1 MILYAYCQKAGVE
14 SILQGQLPPMMPA
27 TKKEPAEFADLAAIA
42 DNFGI
47 SVATKAAASNS
58 EYCVAL
64 RVPAEL
70 ATQAETPGRDLWIV
84 RFDQDKVSPLL
95 QAAKEG
101 DAAKVRKG
109 LGDGAS
115 GDVVDEEGISAL
127 MMAAMAGSA
136 DSCQALL
143 ENSTNRTASVN
154 YAEPMSSRT
163 ALMFAAQGG
172 HAEAVKVLAA
182 ASADVS
188 KVDKEGTTA
197 LMWAAVAGKAETA
210 KLLAAQGHKDLKN
223 AQVVRSP
230 FMESFKS
237 LVQSTVRHLLLT
249 SRPLRCYEDSGLSVF
264 PSPTRASPQEWPEA
278 IKIVT
283 LSVRPLPSLI
293 NMANE
298 GGDVPMGDAAA
309 AAPAAA
315 VATQKPAEG
324 LDSADIWGE
333 DNILTDELKRAGAD
347 EINQRIRLLE
357 NDIRI
362 MKSEQQRLHHEMKTI
377 EEKTKD
383 NKEKIKLNRQLPHLV
398 ANVSEIL
405 DLPHDEDEEDG
416 GMVDVDSAR
425 DGKSIVVKTTTRQT
439 IFLPVIGLVEAEDL
453 QPNDLVGVNKDS
465 YLVLDKLPAEY
476 DSRVKAME

>member
-1 MILYAYCQKAGVE
+1 AVARKTKLDIPARYGYKADLPLGVGFLVEERTTVKVLEKAIAIPSGQSNSQGYMILYAYCQKAGVE

-223 AQVVRSP
+223 AQGLTALQIAEK
-230 FMESFKS
+230 MNHAD
-237 LVQSTVRHLLLT
+237 TVAV
-249 SRPLRCYEDSGLSVF
+249 LRG
-264 PSPTRASPQEWPEA
+264 
-278 IKIVT
+278 
-283 LSVRPLPSLI
+283 
-293 NMANE
+293 
-298 GGDVPMGDAAA
+298 
-309 AAPAAA
+309 
-315 VATQKPAEG
+315 
-324 LDSADIWGE
+324 
-333 DNILTDELKRAGAD
+333 
-347 EINQRIRLLE
+347 
-357 NDIRI
+357 
-362 MKSEQQRLHHEMKTI
+362 
-377 EEKTKD
+377 
-383 NKEKIKLNRQLPHLV
+383 
-398 ANVSEIL
+398 
-405 DLPHDEDEEDG
+405 
-416 GMVDVDSAR
+416 
-425 DGKSIVVKTTTRQT
+425 
-439 IFLPVIGLVEAEDL
+439 
-453 QPNDLVGVNKDS
+453 
-465 YLVLDKLPAEY
+465 
-476 DSRVKAME
+476 